1 MTLAQ
6 TEISVPQLE
15 RYAAL
20 IYRRAGIRISA
31 QKTALLS
38 NRLRRRMRKTSIENF
53 DDYYDLLSRLP
64 ENDPEWDLFLQEI
77 TTHETYLFR
86 DEVQWD
92 WLRQTYLPQ
101 IARDAAQGLR
111 PATLRVWSAACSTGD
126 EAMTIASCIVA
137 TLPGISSW
145 KVEILGTDIG
155 IGAVEQASQVTFNER
170 AMQFV
175 PADYRQRFFR
185 KLPEASVWQAK
196 PQIASLATFRQH
208 NLMDL
213 LRVLPFDLV
222 FLKNVLIYFD
232 RDSKRT
238 VLENVRKLLKPGA
251 MLVAGGS
258 EGVSELLR
266 DFKQPSPWLFQA
278 PDKK

>member
-1 MTLAQ
+1 MAVVN
-6 TEISVPQLE
+6 TEITVPQLE

-20 IYRRAGIRISA
+20 IYRRAGIRISP

-38 NRLRRRMRKTSIENF
+38 NRLRRRMRKTSV
-53 DDYYDLLSRLP
+53 DDYDSYYDLLSRLP

-86 DEVQWD
+86 DDVQWEWFRKTFLVD
-92 WLRQTYLPQ
+92 WMREV
-101 IARDAAQGLR
+101 AQGSR
-111 PATLRVWSAACSTGD
+111 PATLRIWSAACSTGD
-126 EAMTIASCIVA
+126 EAMTIACCAVA
-137 TLPGISSW
+137 TLSTTQNW

-155 IGAVEQASQVTFNER
+155 IAAVEQASQVTFNDR

-175 PADYRQRFFR
+175 PADYRQRYFN
-185 KLPEASVWQAK
+185 KLPEAAVWQAK
-196 PQIASLATFRQH
+196 PLIAKLATFRQH
-208 NLMDL
+208 NLMDP
-213 LRVLPFDLV
+213 LRVPPFDLV

-232 RDSKRT
+232 RESKRR

-251 MLVAGGS
+251 LLVAGGS

-266 DFKQPSPWLFQA
+266 DFKQPYPWLFQA